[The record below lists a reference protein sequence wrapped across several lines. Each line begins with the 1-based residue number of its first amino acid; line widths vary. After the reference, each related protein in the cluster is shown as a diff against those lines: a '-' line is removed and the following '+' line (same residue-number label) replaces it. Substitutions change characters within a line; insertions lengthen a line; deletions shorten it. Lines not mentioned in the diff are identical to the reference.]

1 MKDYYYIKCTKF
13 AADDYYLCLG
23 GNFRKEP
30 TALKVFNSIKEAV
43 DWKYNE
49 LDQEAFSS
57 IFEGY
62 EMSIVR
68 L

>member
-13 AADDYYLCLG
+13 EDDDYYLCLG

-30 TALKVFNSIKEAV
+30 TALKIFTSVEEAL

-49 LDQEAFSS
+49 LDEEAFVS
-57 IFEGY
+57 IFDDY
-62 EMSIVR
+62 EMIIER

>member
-13 AADDYYLCLG
+13 EADDYYLCLG
-23 GNFRKEP
+23 DNFRKEP
-30 TALKVFNSIKEAV
+30 TALKIFTSVEEAL

-49 LDQEAFSS
+49 LDEEAFVS
-57 IFEGY
+57 IFDDY
-62 EMSIVR
+62 EIIIER